1 MLKLRMNLWGEA
13 IITACHI
20 HNRIPFKKL
29 HVSPYDI
36 RKERK
41 PNTEYFKVWGC
52 WAFYNF

>member
-1 MLKLRMNLWGEA
+1 MNLWGEA

-20 HNRIPFKKL
+20 PNRIPFKKL

-41 PNTEYFKVWGC
+41 PNTEYFKVWRC
-52 WAFYNF
+52 SAFHNF